1 MCSTLLR
8 LIRHFSWLGTFY
20 GRLLW
25 HFFGAC
31 IFLVGCLCTLGQKL
45 AGKVYVGNSQS
56 PVNDK
61 NSVRTSGLGPWLV
74 QPIISDSVS
83 PSSFDKDDAVSRTE
97 EGFYLLTAAV
107 VDNTICRGLAQF
119 DTKYQIYL
127 YFYEVV
133 FLVWNVFQP
142 WECNLYSQ
150 LKNIL
155 KTFWHSSCNPGFH
168 FLLPF
173 HAQLMTPF
181 VWQRW

>member
-1 MCSTLLR
+1 MTLFWR
-8 LIRHFSWLGTFY
+8 LHFP
-20 GRLLW
+20 GRLLVHIRPETCW
-25 HFFGAC
+25 QGLRGQFAEPC
-31 IFLVGCLCTLGQKL
+31 QWQKTL
-45 AGKVYVGNSQS
+45 
-56 PVNDK
+56 
-61 NSVRTSGLGPWLV
+61 SGLLDLVWSLV